1 MSANIEMFLLT
12 RFVQKWGLEIP
23 STIFEYALIFGPY
36 QKSLHSY
43 LDPSIKNFAL
53 LLGPFH
59 GQVCTHIWTLLWPCL
74 HSYLDLSVMKLGA
87 VHKEGDMKSSFF
99 GSPPTRTNFWGVA
112 IARGWGG
119 EMDSWHS
126 RVKVSRNLSVRLD
139 QTQKFAKKW
148 TWVKHFH

>member
-1 MSANIEMFLLT
+1 MSANIEMFLLA

-74 HSYLDLSVMKLGA
+74 HSYLDLSVMKFALIIWPLLYNI
-87 VHKEGDMKSSFF
+87 DY
-99 GSPPTRTNFWGVA
+99 
-112 IARGWGG
+112 I
-119 EMDSWHS
+119 DY
-126 RVKVSRNLSVRLD
+126 VKYNGPE
-139 QTQKFAKKW
+139 K
-148 TWVKHFH
+148 